1 MQPVLSS
8 HGQRCPGVISFSLSR
23 VLLEE
28 IGHCTLL
35 LNHCRGELT
44 SWDASVC
51 WLLERV
57 HRCIC
62 LSASL
67 PWFLLLSFLATI
79 GAAYPGIRFFRT
91 RCRIVWIYQH
101 LLSYSIL
108 YLSLFSLLYGSAS
121 KSCYLR
127 GALWVGWGGV
137 VFHQNREDY
146 LPSPSMSLVWRWT
159 FLGCP
164 THGPC
169 PWCVFLWDSWNVQ
182 LYPVFP
188 DGSTWLREDS
198 AYLNTVRWVF

>member
-23 VLLEE
+23 VLLEG
-28 IGHCTLL
+28 IGHCTPL

-91 RCRIVWIYQH
+91 LCRILWTYQH
-101 LLSYSIL
+101 LFFFLIPFCTC
-108 YLSLFSLLYGSAS
+108 LSLFLSFVWVSPAIWEEHCELDGVGLSFIKTGKTVCLVLQCIVFGDELFLVALPMDHVLGVYFSEILGRFSYKVPSLPRWFHLV
-121 KSCYLR
+121 KR
-127 GALWVGWGGV
+127 G
-137 VFHQNREDY
+137 FR
-146 LPSPSMSLVWRWT
+146 LPEHS
-159 FLGCP
+159 
-164 THGPC
+164 
-169 PWCVFLWDSWNVQ
+169 
-182 LYPVFP
+182 
-188 DGSTWLREDS
+188 
-198 AYLNTVRWVF
+198 

>member
-35 LNHCRGELT
+35 LSHCRGELT

-51 WLLERV
+51 WLLEHV

-67 PWFLLLSFLATI
+67 PWFLLLSFLATMVRLTQGLDSSVHSAELYGFI
-79 GAAYPGIRFFRT
+79 SIFFLIPFCT
-91 RCRIVWIYQH
+91 
-101 LLSYSIL
+101 

-169 PWCVFLWDSWNVQ
+169 PWYFSEILGMFSCKVPSL
-182 LYPVFP
+182 P
-188 DGSTWLREDS
+188 
-198 AYLNTVRWVF
+198 RWFHLVKRGFRLPEHG

>member
-23 VLLEE
+23 VLLKE
-28 IGHCTLL
+28 IGHCTPL

-91 RCRIVWIYQH
+91 LCRIVWIYQH

-108 YLSLFSLLYGSAS
+108 YLSVSFPL
-121 KSCYLR
+121 SCMGQPLSP
-127 GALWVGWGGV
+127 AIWEEHWVGWGGV
-137 VFHQNREDY
+137 VFHQNREDC
-146 LPSPSMSLVWRWT
+146 LPSPSMCWVWRWT

-164 THGPC
+164 TPGPC
-169 PWCVFLWDSWNVQ
+169 PWCVFLWDSWKIH
-182 LYPVFP
+182 L
-188 DGSTWLREDS
+188 
-198 AYLNTVRWVF
+198 